1 VQSVAASQFG
11 ITLVHTLISGLHAGA
26 TLKYV
31 RATMRGS
38 EEDAALSSGALLDL
52 GDALEGGD
60 AESAFDADL
69 GLLGV
74 AGALRLG
81 LLVRNVRETEFQGP
95 TGVARLPRQVR
106 IGIAYDRAGAG
117 GVPLTVAVDADVRA
131 IDTSSGERRNVALGV
146 ERWLAGQRV
155 GVRGGARFNTVGGK
169 ERAATAG
176 ISVAVRSGLFLDG
189 HVVRG
194 GSEDDRG
201 WGVAARVSF

>member
-1 VQSVAASQFG
+1 
-11 ITLVHTLISGLHAGA
+11 
-26 TLKYV
+26 
-31 RATMRGS
+31 
-38 EEDAALSSGALLDL
+38 
-52 GDALEGGD
+52 
-60 AESAFDADL
+60 
-69 GLLGV
+69 
-74 AGALRLG
+74 
-81 LLVRNVRETEFQGP
+81 
-95 TGVARLPRQVR
+95 
-106 IGIAYDRAGAG
+106 
-117 GVPLTVAVDADVRA
+117 
-131 IDTSSGERRNVALGV
+131 VALGI